1 MSLPKQLLDSF
12 ETIKSSRVVF
22 GDLSKDAL
30 REFVDLLNASIP
42 SPYNA
47 SGYAIYRFNRI
58 QYLSD
63 REWFVQHIKDHKPY
77 DALILWTDF
86 SHILAY
92 FGLTGKI
99 FLGWD
104 KIRNKYRA
112 CPLTN
117 KTPIK
122 KIPSELCLGVESIFN
137 PTPEDIDVS
146 FEERD
151 MPRQT
156 EPNLDTMAHNIE
168 EEQQPNLD
176 TIIGGMESDHDI
188 VFNRMATAAKRMQM
202 DQARVA
208 AYKVD
213 QIKEI
218 LEKMSLRT

>member
-12 ETIKSSRVVF
+12 EAIKSSRVVF
-22 GDLSKDAL
+22 GDFSKDAL

-47 SGYAIYRFNRI
+47 SGYVIYRFNRL

-63 REWFVQHIKDHKPY
+63 REWFVGHIKDHKPY

-86 SHILAY
+86 SHILAH

-122 KIPSELCLGVESIFN
+122 KITSELRLGAESIFD
-137 PTPEDIDVS
+137 PAPGEMHVS

-151 MPRQT
+151 MPHTT

-168 EEQQPNLD
+168 DQQPNLD
-176 TIIGGMESDHDI
+176 NVISGMESDHDI
-188 VFNRMATAAKRMQM
+188 VFNRMASAAKRMQQ
-202 DQARVA
+202 DEERQA
-208 AYKVD
+208 AYKMD
-213 QIKEI
+213 QIKEM
-218 LEKMSLRT
+218 LEKMGRS